1 MLANSNKHKHKAAE
15 IIRLSLY
22 IPVHLFKKIL
32 EKSKFFDKEKK
43 PIAIVKMNI
52 RQLYA
57 QVASPKITDILKLKE
72 DYLNLPAKKIENI
85 HRIINNAGKP
95 KSCIKMTTKGLLQKQ
110 IIVTMGKD
118 NINKFIALSSV
129 YIANLNRSFKNIKS
143 DIMAYYI

>member
-1 MLANSNKHKHKAAE
+1 MLANSNKYKDKVAE
-15 IIRLSLY
+15 IIRLSLS
-22 IPVHLFKKIL
+22 IPVHLFKEIL

-57 QVASPKITDILKLKE
+57 QVANPKITDILKLKE

-85 HRIINNAGKP
+85 HRIINNVGKP
-95 KSCIKMTTKGLLQKQ
+95 KSCIKMTTKGLSQKQ
-110 IIVTMGKD
+110 IIVPMGKD

-129 YIANLNRSFKNIKS
+129 YIANLNRSLKNIKS
-143 DIMAYYI
+143 DVMADYI